1 MQNEE
6 CSQRPEKQD
15 NSRMFCVVCIR
26 SWGKQPW
33 LLVWNQVVTE
43 IKQGLGGVSGMR
55 IQKGEEMVGADKKV
69 IRVHQKRG

>member
-1 MQNEE
+1 M
-6 CSQRPEKQD
+6 P
-15 NSRMFCVVCIR
+15 CVVCIR